1 MKVLGSTFLT
11 YRQNFVLYTHPY
23 NIVYFIHHSTKCSP
37 KSLEKTVQGTRQGK
51 RALTKAVYNHRKQ
64 RYELIKSNVTRL
76 S

>member
-11 YRQNFVLYTHPY
+11 YRQNVVLYTHPY

-51 RALTKAVYNHRKQ
+51 RALTKAVYNLTIWASKDM
-64 RYELIKSNVTRL
+64 NL
-76 S
+76 SKVM